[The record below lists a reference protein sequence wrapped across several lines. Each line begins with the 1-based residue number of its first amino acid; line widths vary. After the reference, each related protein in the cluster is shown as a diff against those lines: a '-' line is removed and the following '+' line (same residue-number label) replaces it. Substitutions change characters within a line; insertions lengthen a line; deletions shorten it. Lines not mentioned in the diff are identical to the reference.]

1 MKVVVVEPLGVAQE
15 KLDRLAEEILGQ
27 DVEVVYYDHRE
38 TDPRKLI
45 ARGEDAE
52 AIIVANQPLSGEVIR
67 GFRKLQFLSVAF
79 TGYDH
84 IDMEACREKGVVVS
98 NCAGYSTVAV
108 ADLVFG
114 MVISLY
120 RRMRECD
127 SVIRQG
133 GTKDGLIGPE
143 LEGKK
148 FGVIGT
154 GAIGQRV
161 ATIANAF
168 GCEVL
173 AYSRSRKELPGV
185 RYVELSELLQESD
198 IISLHVPLT
207 EQTKG
212 LIGKEELAQMKKSAI
227 LINTARGPV
236 VDSAALAEAL
246 KSGQIA
252 GSGID
257 VFEQEPPMKDHPLYH
272 TPNRLITPHIGFA
285 TIEALQKRAK
295 IAYEN
300 IAAWR
305 AGNPQNRVD

>member
-27 DVEVVYYDHRE
+27 DVEVVYYDHR
-38 TDPRKLI
+38 
-45 ARGEDAE
+45 E

-252 GSGID
+252 GCGID

-272 TPNRLITPHIGFA
+272 TPNTLITPHIGFA